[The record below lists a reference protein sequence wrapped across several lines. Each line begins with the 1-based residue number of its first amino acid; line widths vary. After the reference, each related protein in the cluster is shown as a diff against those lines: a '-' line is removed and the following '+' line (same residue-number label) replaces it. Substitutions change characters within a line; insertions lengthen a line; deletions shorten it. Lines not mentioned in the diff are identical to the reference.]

1 MGLAG
6 GGDPENA
13 LIGPIAIVVYNGQRA
28 FGQVE
33 DDVKVVLQPAKGIRC
48 LYCSTI
54 RCSYGF
60 LSRNIFL

>member
-54 RCSYGF
+54 R
-60 LSRNIFL
+60 